1 MVTFS
6 VFIAKGYTSSGQIKD
21 AAEHP
26 IMQRT
31 APNKGLSTFNANSV
45 KAGNRKEG
53 RGTERMCNFQ
63 ATGYWELVELP
74 F

>member
-1 MVTFS
+1 MVTFL

-31 APNKGLSTFNANSV
+31 APNKGLSTFNANSFN
-45 KAGNRKEG
+45 AGNRKEG
-53 RGTERMCNFQ
+53 RGTEKMDNFQ
-63 ATGYWELVELP
+63 AIGYWELVELS

>member
-1 MVTFS
+1 MVTFLI
-6 VFIAKGYTSSGQIKD
+6 FTAKGYTSSGQVKD

-26 IMQRT
+26 VLQRT
-31 APNKGLSTFNANSV
+31 GPNKGSSTFNANSV

-53 RGTERMCNFQ
+53 KGIEKKDNFQ
-63 ATGYWELVELP
+63 AIGDWELVELS